1 MILAAGL
8 GTRLQ
13 PYTHTIPKALFP
25 VGGKPLL
32 DIAINNLIAAG
43 CEALVINTHHLHE
56 RIQEF
61 ILQRSDAIEVHTRHE
76 PIILGTGGAIKNV
89 EDFWDDRSFMVINAD
104 VFSTIDLKQIYAFHR
119 AHEHPITLALY
130 DEPAI
135 NTVSLDADG
144 FVTGF
149 GDDQDAHSLT
159 PAAKAAPAAEAA
171 PAAQLTFTGIQV
183 LDPEILDY
191 IPAGIFSSS
200 IDAFKKMMA
209 AGKRVRAFVPPKA
222 YWNDIGT
229 PERYRQT
236 VIEVMFPEAFERA
249 HAGSPAKPFK
259 QISLKGDGS
268 QRRWYRLGV
277 NGYNLIMADHGIQI
291 HAETAEIDAF
301 VNIGS
306 HLFSARLPVPQIYD
320 YDRFA
325 GLVFLEDL
333 GDLDLQGAVHNEP
346 DQKVIQAWYQSIIDI
361 LIEFSF
367 GGATDF
373 DPAWAYQTP
382 SYDKNLILEKECRYF
397 VAAFLNGY
405 LGRRESF
412 EHYKSEFNRIAD
424 KALQSPV
431 MGLMHRD
438 FQSRN
443 IMRKKNR
450 FYLIDF
456 QGARLGPLQYDLAS
470 LLIDPYVDLASALQS
485 RLLDYCSHRVSQRTG
500 MSGDKFREC
509 YRYCSL
515 SRNLQILGAFG
526 YLTREMQKNQF
537 EPYIPA
543 ALRSL
548 NRQLTGG
555 MGEEFPGLKDLVQE
569 INTDH
574 RIREIQERKD
584 VGVLE

>member
-32 DIAINNLIAAG
+32 DIAINNLIEAG

-56 RIQEF
+56 RIEDF
-61 ILQRSDAIEVHTRHE
+61 IAQRSDTIEVQTRHE
-76 PIILGTGGAIKNV
+76 PTILGTGGGIKNV
-89 EDFWDDRSFMVINAD
+89 EEFWDDRPFMVINAD
-104 VFSTIDLKQIYAFHR
+104 VYSTIDLQQVYAYHC
-119 AHEHPITLALY
+119 AHNHPITLVLY
-130 DEPAI
+130 DEPAV

-149 GDDQDAHSLT
+149 GDADDQAAST
-159 PAAKAAPAAEAA
+159 PAGK
-171 PAAQLTFTGIQV
+171 LTFTGIQV
-183 LDPEILDY
+183 LDPEVLEY
-191 IPAGIFSSS
+191 IPPATFSSS

-209 AGKRVRAFVPPKA
+209 AGKKAKA
-222 YWNDIGT
+222 YIPRKAFWNDIGT

-236 VIEVMFPEAFERA
+236 VFEVMFPEAFERA
-249 HAGSPAKPFK
+249 HAGSPARPFK

-277 NGYNLIMADHGIQI
+277 NGHTLIMADHGIQI
-291 HAETAEIDAF
+291 HSETAEIDAF

-306 HLFSARLPVPQIYD
+306 HLFSARLPVPQIYG

-346 DQKVIQAWYQSIIDI
+346 DQNVIQTWYQSIIDI

-367 GGATDF
+367 VGATGF

-412 EHYKSEFNRIAD
+412 EHYKFEFNRLAD

-485 RLLDYCSHRVSQRTG
+485 RLLHYCSHRVSQRTG
-500 MSGDKFREC
+500 IAGDKFREC
-509 YRYCSL
+509 YGYCSL

-548 NRQLTGG
+548 NRQLTGS
-555 MGEEFPGLKDLVQE
+555 MGEEFPGLRELALE
-569 INTDH
+569 INVDPKVNNL
-574 RIREIQERKD
+574 R
-584 VGVLE
+584 V